1 MTQVIFQRK
10 EVLNFVKNNEMKTL
24 KIATISFC
32 FMLIAAFT
40 TNASAQS
47 KFDAWPQ
54 LKDFHKVMSQTF
66 HPVEEGNFEPIKT
79 RIGEMVEKA
88 NALTTTPIPA
98 EFNAK
103 KVKKACAK
111 LAKDSK
117 KLQKQIAGGATDDEI
132 KTSLTALHD
141 VFHTIVGLCS
151 EEEKH

>member
-1 MTQVIFQRK
+1 
-10 EVLNFVKNNEMKTL
+10 MKTIKFIGL
-24 KIATISFC
+24 SLC
-32 FMLIAAFT
+32 FVLIAAFT
-40 TNASAQS
+40 ATASAQS

-88 NALTTTPIPA
+88 NALVSNPIPA
-98 EFNAK
+98 EFNSK

-117 KLQKQIAGGATDDEI
+117 KLQAQIAAGATDEEI
-132 KTSLTALHD
+132 KTSLSALHD

-151 EEEKH
+151 DEDKH

>member
-1 MTQVIFQRK
+1 
-10 EVLNFVKNNEMKTL
+10 MKTL
-24 KIATISFC
+24 NIATLSIC
-32 FMLIAAFT
+32 FMLIAAMT
-40 TNASAQS
+40 TKASAQS

-54 LKDFHKVMSQTF
+54 LKEFHKVMSQTF

-88 NALTTTPIPA
+88 NALVSNPIPA
-98 EFNAK
+98 EFNNK

-117 KLQKQIAGGATDDEI
+117 KLQAKITAGATDEEI
-132 KTSLTALHD
+132 KTSLSALHD

-151 EEEKH
+151 DEDKH